1 MGAAAADQRGSIE
14 EQEAAALKIQN
25 EARRKAALEE
35 VAKRKAAAAAD
46 PSAAS
51 KGNQAKNADA
61 EAYDAKLMAGKAG
74 KVDVSAVK
82 AKTKGA
88 LLGGLKSGALE
99 AAVAKKEAAPAAE
112 EAEEEDADLCSRVEM
127 TPGNMVDIEER
138 TWKEDLPENA
148 LTVLDGGEKIQVVN
162 IYDQPIKVAVSA
174 FTEFH
179 VASEGNASWA
189 NCDDPSPEPELQLQP
204 KEYGV
209 WSKLP
214 VGDAEIEK
222 FGARNLGVSVT
233 RYLPDFGKWEDV
245 FATFLYREDEEF
257 VA

>member
-99 AAVAKKEAAPAAE
+99 AAVAKMEADEEAAAPAAE
-112 EAEEEDADLCSRVEM
+112 EAAAADQRGS
-127 TPGNMVDIEER
+127 IEEQ
-138 TWKEDLPENA
+138 EAAA
-148 LTVLDGGEKIQVVN
+148 LKIQN
-162 IYDQPIKVAVSA
+162 
-174 FTEFH
+174 E
-179 VASEGNASWA
+179 
-189 NCDDPSPEPELQLQP
+189 
-204 KEYGV
+204 
-209 WSKLP
+209 
-214 VGDAEIEK
+214 
-222 FGARNLGVSVT
+222 ARRKAAL
-233 RYLPDFGKWEDV
+233 
-245 FATFLYREDEEF
+245 EE
-257 VA
+257 A